1 MSSSI
6 FMTLRK
12 LKKMIYLE
20 NDFLNNSKND
30 LTHLNNSTGCEYIT
44 FFFAVKLKHT
54 SMIISL
60 FV

>member
-20 NDFLNNSKND
+20 NDFLNDLKKD
-30 LTHLNNSTGCEYIT
+30 LTHLNNSTGRAYST

>member
-1 MSSSI
+1 
-6 FMTLRK
+6 MTLRK
-12 LKKMIYLE
+12 LKKKMIYLE
-20 NDFLNNSKND
+20 NDFLNDLKKD
-30 LTHLNNSTGCEYIT
+30 LTHLNNSTGRAYST